1 MNSVAMNSEAVLK
14 ADSGGLFCKAG
25 GFFVDPWRPADVA
38 VITHAHADHA
48 RRGSRR
54 YLALES
60 SVPVLRHRLGSDIV
74 IDGLRP
80 GESVTLGDARVSLH
94 PAGHVLGSAQV
105 RVETEAGVW
114 VVTGDFKRDPDP
126 TCAPFEPVPCDV
138 LITEATFALPVYR
151 WPPAAD
157 VAREIHAWWRA
168 NAAAGRPSVLFCYAF
183 GKAQRVLAELAAFTD
198 EPVHVHGAVQAIT
211 ELYRDAGVA
220 MLPTRLVESRRRS
233 DYAEALVIA
242 PPGAGG
248 GPWMRRFGA
257 CATGFCSGWM
267 AIRGQRRR
275 RGHDRGFVLSDHA
288 DWKGLIAT
296 VEDSRARRI
305 LTTHGRDAALI
316 RFLREQGRDAAAL
329 ATPWGEEEAGSSE
342 PVDADGEEPRP

>member
-1 MNSVAMNSEAVLK
+1 MTPDPVLR
-14 ADSGGLFCKAG
+14 AAPGGLYCEAG

-48 RRGSRR
+48 RPGSRR
-54 YLALES
+54 YLALAS
-60 SVPVLRHRLGSDIV
+60 SVAVLRHRLGADIE
-74 IDGLRP
+74 IAGLQP
-80 GESVTLGDARVSLH
+80 GEPVTLGGARVSLH

-114 VVTGDFKRDPDP
+114 VVTGDFKRAPDP
-126 TCAPFEPVPCDV
+126 TCAPFEPVACDV
-138 LITEATFALPVYR
+138 LVTEATFALPVYR
-151 WPPAAD
+151 WPAASE
-157 VAREIHAWWRA
+157 VVGEIHAWWRA
-168 NAAAGRPSVLFCYAF
+168 NAAAGRPSILFCYAF
-183 GKAQRVLAELAAFTD
+183 GKAQRVLAELAACTD
-198 EPVHVHGAVQAIT
+198 EPVYVHGAVEAIT
-211 ELYRDAGVA
+211 ALYRIAGVA

-242 PPGAGG
+242 PPAAGG

-288 DWKGLIAT
+288 DWDGLMAT
-296 VEDSRARRI
+296 VEDSRAPRI

-316 RFLREQGRDAAAL
+316 RYLREQGWDAAAL
-329 ATPWGEEEAGSSE
+329 ATSPGGQQDGGPEPADEHGGAEGS
-342 PVDADGEEPRP
+342 

>member
-1 MNSVAMNSEAVLK
+1 MTAAPVLR
-14 ADSGGLFCKAG
+14 AAPGGLHCEAG
-25 GFFVDPWRPADVA
+25 GFYVDPWKPADVA

-54 YLALES
+54 YLALAS
-60 SVPVLRHRLGSDIV
+60 SVPVLRHRLGADIDIV
-74 IDGLRP
+74 GLSP
-80 GESVTLGDARVSLH
+80 GEAVTLGTARVSLH

-126 TCAPFEPVPCDV
+126 TCAPFEPVTCDV
-138 LITEATFALPVYR
+138 LVTEATFALPVYR
-151 WPPAAD
+151 WPPAAE
-157 VAREIHAWWRA
+157 VVGEIYAWWQA

-183 GKAQRVLAELAAFTD
+183 GKAQRVLAELTAYTD
-198 EPVHVHGAVQAIT
+198 QPVYVHGAVEAIT
-211 ELYRDAGVA
+211 DLYREAGVG
-220 MLPTRLVESRRRS
+220 MLPTRLVESRRRA
-233 DYAEALVIA
+233 DYAESLIIA

-267 AIRGQRRR
+267 TIRGQRRR

-288 DWKGLIAT
+288 DWDGLIAT

-316 RFLREQGRDAAAL
+316 RFLREQGLDAAAL
-329 ATPWGEEEAGSSE
+329 ATPWGEDAAGMADGDGDGAGS
-342 PVDADGEEPRP
+342 